1 MTAPVSPASSP
12 NATAEKAH
20 NKASPILVGYIF
32 GKNKGERKLAM
43 RNSVKPAAVPSGMGV
58 NHESSR
64 NGVGAAMSPAIFW
77 RCAWVALLLA
87 ANAALAQPAAFA
99 ERYSVVPAS
108 ADGIGKRF
116 MGREISAVMGWQGAA
131 WLERE
136 EREREERTDLLLAA
150 LALQPGMVV
159 ADIGAGTG
167 YLSRR
172 MAPAVMPGGKVWA
185 VDVQPELISL
195 LQAGVKRSG
204 LTQIEVRLGAVDDVR
219 LPVGSVDMAVMVDVY
234 HELAYPYEVMASV
247 LRALKP
253 GGRVVFVEYKAE
265 DPRVPIKPLHK
276 MSEAQIKREAAA
288 FALDWER
295 TVSTLP
301 WQHVVVFRKRG

>member
-1 MTAPVSPASSP
+1 MNPVM
-12 NATAEKAH
+12 
-20 NKASPILVGYIF
+20 F
-32 GKNKGERKLAM
+32 R
-43 RNSVKPAAVPSGMGV
+43 
-58 NHESSR
+58 
-64 NGVGAAMSPAIFW
+64 
-77 RCAWVALLLA
+77 RCTWLTWLLA
-87 ANAALAQPAAFA
+87 ASAALAQPAAFA
-99 ERYSVVPAS
+99 ERYSAVPAS
-108 ADGIGKRF
+108 ADGIGKRY

-136 EREREERTDLLLAA
+136 ERDREERTDLLLAA

-172 MAPAVMPGGKVWA
+172 LAPAVMPGGKVWA
-185 VDVQPELISL
+185 VDVQPEMISL
-195 LQAGVKRSG
+195 LQAGAKRLG
-204 LTQIEVRLGAVDDVR
+204 LTQIEARLGAVDDVR
-219 LPVGSVDMAVMVDVY
+219 LPAASVDLAVMVDVY
-234 HELAYPYEVMASV
+234 HELAHPYEVMASV
-247 LRALKP
+247 LKALKP

-276 MSEAQIKREAAA
+276 MSEAQIKREATV